1 MKKNPSVSVLVPIYN
16 VEPYLQ
22 RCIDSV
28 LNQDF
33 TDWEL
38 ILVDDGSPDR
48 CPEICD
54 RNAAKHPDKIK
65 VVHKDNGGLVSARQA
80 GVKIATGEYYVFWD
94 SDDTVPPNALTILY
108 NAVTSNGGY
117 DVVRAT
123 GKRVS
128 IDGKESELE
137 PYSFQKGEIIG
148 TDAYL
153 YKQFVGEI
161 PPYLWNAIYKAA
173 LFDNSVYEASIKNDI
188 KTGEDWVTNL
198 IVGTKIKKALV
209 IDNVVYYY
217 YYNPASMMGSTV
229 YSNEYQEKVDA
240 VLLQM
245 GVLSHPAV
253 RDVVEEKACKDIII
267 KFFVPELNFSL
278 KRYKRVCG
286 FLDKKGALQQLKKSM
301 DNRFLWCIKIMPVY
315 YLYSRVYCL
324 LLKYIKLR
332 GKKRRVI

>member
-1 MKKNPSVSVLVPIYN
+1 MNIPKISVLVPVYK

-54 RNAAKHPDKIK
+54 RNATEHPDKIK
-65 VVHKDNGGLVSARQA
+65 VVHKENGGLITARKA
-80 GVKIATGEYYVFWD
+80 GVQVARGEYYVFWD
-94 SDDTVPPNALTILY
+94 SDDTVPFNALTILY
-108 NAVTSNGGY
+108 NAITSNNEY

-137 PYSFQKGEIIG
+137 PYSFRKGEIIG

-153 YKQFVGEI
+153 YKQFVGDL

-173 LFDNSVYEASIKNDI
+173 LFDDSVYEASIKSGI

-198 IVGTKIKKALV
+198 LVGTKIKRALV
-209 IDNVVYYY
+209 IEDVVYYY
-217 YYNPASMMGSTV
+217 YYNPASIMGSTI
-229 YSNEYQEKVDA
+229 YSNEYQETVDA

-245 GVLSHPAV
+245 RVLSHPAI
-253 RDVVEEKACKDIII
+253 RDVVEEKACKDIIR
-267 KFFVPELNFSL
+267 KFFVPELKFSL
-278 KRYKRVCG
+278 EGYKRVRS
-286 FLDKKGALQQLKKSM
+286 FLDKRRDLHQLKKNV

-315 YLYSRVYCL
+315 YVYSRIYCL
-324 LLKYIKLR
+324 LFKCIKLM
-332 GKKRRVI
+332 GKRRRVI